1 VLKTYELPRKKS
13 EGAASLNNR
22 LSMGLN
28 KIGLGVL
35 TSPTESVPPIPEEF
49 RAEHSQQ
56 QQQQQQH
63 MQPSPTAARMR
74 KPSRV
79 SWILGSSSAAAAA
92 RARETQEAEAEDDR
106 HIRFEI
112 DGVGKKMDKD
122 AFIREVQKLDAGTR
136 RQVVDE
142 SSASRE
148 LKVMAKQER
157 PFHVRHTIRRPHGHG
172 HGHGHGH
179 AQQSHMTPP
188 VPTPAP
194 AVPQAPTLTPTP
206 TPRHAHLTQ
215 QQTHASSSSSSSS
228 SAHNRSAPPRRPSP
242 QLQTGLLRP
251 SGPGSRHATLT
262 EPSPMESPVSTASS
276 FSFDDSDTRPLDPRP
291 PLSGIY
297 RPSR

>member
-1 VLKTYELPRKKS
+1 MLKTYELPRKKS
-13 EGAASLNNR
+13 EGAATLNR

-28 KIGLGVL
+28 KIGLGAL

-56 QQQQQQH
+56 QQQQH
-63 MQPSPTAARMR
+63 LQPSPTAARMR

-112 DGVGKKMDKD
+112 DGVGKKMTKD
-122 AFIREVQKLDAGTR
+122 DFIREVQKLDAGTR
-136 RQVVDE
+136 RLVVDE

-157 PFHVRHTIRRPHGHG
+157 PFHVRHTIRRPHGHA
-172 HGHGHGH
+172 H
-179 AQQSHMTPP
+179 AQQSHTTPP

-194 AVPQAPTLTPTP
+194 TSAPTLTPTP
-206 TPRHAHLTQ
+206 TPRHTHTHV
-215 QQTHASSSSSSSS
+215 HASSST
-228 SAHNRSAPPRRPSP
+228 HNNPPPRRPSP
-242 QLQTGLLRP
+242 QLQTGMLRP
-251 SGPGSRHATLT
+251 SGAHSRHALT
-262 EPSPMESPVSTASS
+262 EPSTMESPMSTASS